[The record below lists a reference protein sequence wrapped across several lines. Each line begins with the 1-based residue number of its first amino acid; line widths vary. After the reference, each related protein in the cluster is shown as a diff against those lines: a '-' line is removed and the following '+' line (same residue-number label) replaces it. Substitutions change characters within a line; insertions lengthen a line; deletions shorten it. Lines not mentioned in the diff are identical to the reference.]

1 MNLEVHADAHSSAA
15 RAAAGFI
22 ASDARAVVSER
33 HRYVMAI
40 SGGRARPGSC
50 CARWQTKMSLGI
62 LFIFFK
68 WMSVSRPPDSRIGI
82 SPIYRR
88 TLLQQA
94 PLHPHQMH
102 AMPVE
107 SNDLGAA
114 AAQYA
119 MTLRETAGSPPVLDL
134 VRLGLGPDGQT
145 ASLVPG
151 DSVLEVDDYQ
161 IRVTYIYHIRAGDG

>member
-1 MNLEVHADAHSSAA
+1 
-15 RAAAGFI
+15 
-22 ASDARAVVSER
+22 
-33 HRYVMAI
+33 
-40 SGGRARPGSC
+40 
-50 CARWQTKMSLGI
+50 MSLGI

-68 WMSVSRPPDSRIGI
+68 WMSVSLPPDSRIGI

-88 TLLQQA
+88 TLLQHA

-119 MTLRETAGSPPVLDL
+119 MKLREIAGSPPVLDL

-151 DSVLEVDDYQ
+151 DPVLEVDDYD
-161 IRVTYIYHIRAGDG
+161 I